1 MLVLAL
7 AIAGF
12 AQTHDPAAP
21 GQMIDIG
28 GRRLH
33 LYCVGNGSP
42 TVIVENGGGGFSV
55 EWALMQPQI
64 AKTTRICTYDRAGYA
79 WSDRGPTFDAIE
91 QIMDDAHLMLT
102 KARVSPPYVFVGAS
116 LGALYSRAYQRR
128 FPHEVAGLVFVDGS
142 PEESITLVVDG
153 HPQPLNHLL
162 ANEVEPAYNEYLRS
176 APKLEAS
183 RADAPPL
190 DKLPPKNQE
199 ARHWALE
206 KLIVEAGRFPSG
218 LTVAESWRQEF
229 VALHRLRVSS
239 RHALGDLP
247 LIAIERGVGRD
258 EKLHAMQMQVA
269 ALSSRG
275 KLITAEKS
283 GHAIHLEQP
292 EVVIQAIGEVV
303 AACRARKR

>member
-1 MLVLAL
+1 MLVLML
-7 AIAGF
+7 ATAGI
-12 AQTHDPAAP
+12 AQTPTPVAP

-42 TVIVENGGGGFSV
+42 TVIVENGGGGSSV
-55 EWALMQPQI
+55 EWALVQPQI
-64 AKTTRICTYDRAGYA
+64 AKTTRICTYDRAGYG
-79 WSDRGPTFDAIE
+79 WSDRGPTFDGIE
-91 QIMDDAHLMLT
+91 QIMDDAHLLLT
-102 KARVSPPYVFVGAS
+102 KARVPPPYVFVGAS

-128 FPHEVAGLVFVDGS
+128 YPQEVVGLVFVDGS

-162 ANEVEPAYNEYLRS
+162 ANEVEPAYKEYLAA
-176 APKLEAS
+176 APKLEAGP
-183 RADAPPL
+183 ADAPPL
-190 DKLPPKNQE
+190 DRLPVKMQE

-258 EKLHAMQMQVA
+258 EKLHAMQVQVA
-269 ALSSRG
+269 ELSSRG
-275 KLITAEKS
+275 KLIQAEKS

-292 EVVIQAIGEVV
+292 EVVIQAIEEVI
-303 AACRARKR
+303 AASRSRKK